1 MIQAIYT
8 AQIAQPQCPLTEM
21 MYVPV
26 SKEFKQRLID
36 EVAVRGMAVEEP
48 ARQFEFRATAL

>member
-1 MIQAIYT
+1 
-8 AQIAQPQCPLTEM
+8 M